1 MRTKSWLKKRYQGLK
16 NFTGGAEPESS
27 SPMIGAKRKR
37 PNAGGGFGSF
47 IGFQQA
53 IVPLCIHAGPGGF
66 EPLVS
71 GSEGRRLNPDWATG
85 PKRDREMVI
94 KEFLSSSETTKT
106 RIGYYSFVLNCSE

>member
-1 MRTKSWLKKRYQGLK
+1 
-16 NFTGGAEPESS
+16 
-27 SPMIGAKRKR
+27 MIGAKRKR
-37 PNAGGGFGSF
+37 TNAGGGFGNL
-47 IGFQQA
+47 IGFHQT
-53 IVPLCIHAGPGGF
+53 IVPLCMHAGPGGF

-106 RIGYYSFVLNCSE
+106 RVGYYSFVLNCSE